1 MEFEEFSRIIAD
13 VLGVDADTITVD
25 SKFIDDLG
33 ADSLDLFQIV
43 TDVEDALDIQIPE
56 EMLEQIV
63 TVEDALNAINENI

>member
-13 VLGVDADTITVD
+13 VLGIDADTITAD

-63 TVEDALNAINENI
+63 TVEDALNAVNENI

>member
-1 MEFEEFSRIIAD
+1 MEFEELSRIIAD
-13 VLGVDADTITVD
+13 VLGIDADTITAD

-33 ADSLDLFQIV
+33 TDSLDLFQIV

>member
-13 VLGVDADTITVD
+13 VLGIDADTITAD

-63 TVEDALNAINENI
+63 TVEDALNASNENI

>member
-1 MEFEEFSRIIAD
+1 MEFEEFSSIIAD
-13 VLGVDADTITVD
+13 VLGIDADIITADQKV
-25 SKFIDDLG
+25 IDDLG

>member
-1 MEFEEFSRIIAD
+1 MEFEEFSRIVAD
-13 VLGVDADTITVD
+13 VLGIEPENVTAD

-43 TDVEDALDIQIPE
+43 TDVEDALDIQIPQD
-56 EMLEQIV
+56 MLEQIV

>member
-13 VLGVDADTITVD
+13 VLGSDADTITAD